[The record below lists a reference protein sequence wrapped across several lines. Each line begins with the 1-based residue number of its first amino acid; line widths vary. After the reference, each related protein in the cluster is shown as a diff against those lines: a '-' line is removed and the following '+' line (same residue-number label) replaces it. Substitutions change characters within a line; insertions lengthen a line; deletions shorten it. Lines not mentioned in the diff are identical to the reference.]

1 MKPDYEETVLRYKDM
16 VYRIAF
22 AQCPCQQ
29 DAEDVF
35 QDVFLKLYKWDGDFS
50 SDKHVKFWLIRV
62 TLNCCR
68 QLRRSVW
75 FRKRTALNENVEGG
89 KILKEDETAWTVI
102 ATVKALP
109 EKYRTVVE
117 MYYYEEMSCAEI
129 AAVLKRNEATVRTQ
143 LKRARE
149 KLKKELEVLDNV

>member
-75 FRKRTALNENVEGG
+75 FRKRTVLNENVEGG
-89 KILKEDETAWTVI
+89 KILEEDETAWTVI

-117 MYYYEEMSCAEI
+117 M
-129 AAVLKRNEATVRTQ
+129 
-143 LKRARE
+143 
-149 KLKKELEVLDNV
+149 